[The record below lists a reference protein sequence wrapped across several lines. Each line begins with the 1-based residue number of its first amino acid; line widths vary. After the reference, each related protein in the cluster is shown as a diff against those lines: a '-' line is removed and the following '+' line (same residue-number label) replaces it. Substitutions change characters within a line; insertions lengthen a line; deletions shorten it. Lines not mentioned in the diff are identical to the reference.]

1 MSFFIAKRYLS
12 CFTIIVLFIPFF
24 VFGFWLL
31 LAKKLRKYEILRN
44 LFLHFARQDGKKRK
58 ENHETKVTKIPKTK
72 RQKNGMN
79 ETIKS

>member
-44 LFLHFARQDGKKRK
+44 LCLHLARQHGQDQKKWK

-72 RQKNGMN
+72 NMG
-79 ETIKS
+79 